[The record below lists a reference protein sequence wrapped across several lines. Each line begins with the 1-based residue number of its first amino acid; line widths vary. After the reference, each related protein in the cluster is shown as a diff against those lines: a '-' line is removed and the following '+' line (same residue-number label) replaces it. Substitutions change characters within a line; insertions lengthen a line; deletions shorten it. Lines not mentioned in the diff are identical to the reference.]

1 MIIEWHG
8 MLGQQVLIESVPG
21 KLGCMVALN
30 VNININTPSVLPSSD
45 NKECIKNKSTS
56 ALYTH

>member
-1 MIIEWHG
+1 